1 MCPLIESLPATLLIA
16 ALVAVALIVYRR
28 FDRRHPSPA
37 SLPNPAE
44 LTQGASILVIVCMVA
59 SAATAGV
66 CYLVFGPENPIPA
79 TAVEPL
85 LLPVPFAA
93 TLFVYIVT
101 CAATGFYE
109 EAAFRVVLQG
119 LFERGFAG
127 NGVTPR
133 RCVLFAALLSSVLF
147 AVMHVITPIP
157 EGADLL
163 HVGMQGAFKF
173 LQGLL
178 FGLVMTAL
186 LKRTGSLAVVAAIH
200 MCYNLLFFLPWLAAA
215 GSFPTTYLTGVSI
228 DTIGLAIT
236 SICLVPAAV
245 FSVRFLACGGQVQRP
260 SDGESPC

>member
-1 MCPLIESLPATLLIA
+1 MIESLPATLLIA
-16 ALVAVALIVYRR
+16 ALVAVALIAYHR
-28 FDRRHPSPA
+28 FDRKHPSPA
-37 SLPNPAE
+37 ALPNVAE
-44 LTQGASILVIVCMVA
+44 LNQGTSILVIVCMIA

-85 LLPVPFAA
+85 LLPVPFVS
-93 TLFVYIVT
+93 TLFIYVVT

-109 EAAFRVVLQG
+109 EAAFRVILQG

-127 NGVTPR
+127 NGVASR
-133 RCVLFAALLSSVLF
+133 RCVLFAALLSSILF
-147 AVMHVITPIP
+147 AVMHVVTPVP
-157 EGADLL
+157 AGADPL

-186 LKRTGSLAVVAAIH
+186 LKRTGSLAMVTAIH

-236 SICLVPAAV
+236 SMCLVPAAV

-260 SDGESPC
+260 SDEESPC